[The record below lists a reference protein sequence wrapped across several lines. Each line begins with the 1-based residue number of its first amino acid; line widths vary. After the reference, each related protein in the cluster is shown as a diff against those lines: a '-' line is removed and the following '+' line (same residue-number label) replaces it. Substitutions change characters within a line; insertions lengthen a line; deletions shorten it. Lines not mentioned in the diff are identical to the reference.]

1 MGRICFFVISPN
13 LCLYTDGAIYY
24 LGSLMDYRTK
34 PGFPLLILCLSWIF
48 FLVCMSYL
56 SFYSFFPVLLGWK
69 QQSAIQ
75 LFLETR
81 GKKSNLSLFLVFQ
94 ASYQENWGSL
104 YDCVFHRLCLV
115 LKTFPCHC
123 VSPVDFAFSSLKSVI
138 KHFGVVSNAFAGPNR
153 WSILELRSNSQM
165 CEDRR
170 NVDRDR
176 IT

>member
-1 MGRICFFVISPN
+1 MS
-13 LCLYTDGAIYY
+13 LYRWCYLLFRFPDGLQDKTWFSIAHT
-24 LGSLMDYRTK
+24 LFELN
-34 PGFPLLILCLSWIF
+34 F

-115 LKTFPCHC
+115 LRTFPCHC
-123 VSPVDFAFSSLKSVI
+123 ASPVDFAFSSLKSVI